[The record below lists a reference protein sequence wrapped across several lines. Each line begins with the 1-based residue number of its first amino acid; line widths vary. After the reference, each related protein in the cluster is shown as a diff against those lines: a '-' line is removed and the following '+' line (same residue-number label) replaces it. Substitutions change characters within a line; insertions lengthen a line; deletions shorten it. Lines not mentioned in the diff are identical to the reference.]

1 MRASRIIYFF
11 LFNICLVSYVPVAEA
26 ASCEANFN
34 TSAAPDV
41 LMFSTWIESQ
51 SLNARDAIM
60 QVHQLA
66 EKEGFVVGE
75 EKKENGKVELDFF
88 QKATN
93 KARAFQLV
101 ATADENLN
109 TLTIIAALPP
119 GMEAKPEDM
128 RNAMC
133 GMLAKVRLGEVGGRN
148 DVAAEPAAS
157 TSSNLNVVRP
167 KSIFDLGAAQA
178 ALEPGNS
185 TIEGTACVV
194 HRVENGGGTYLA
206 RNKTVSLFP
215 ATPYLNETIQLSAKL
230 KKGRDTLDVSP
241 IAMQVRVD
249 GMTNDKGQFQFPNL
263 KPGKY
268 YLLTT
273 MSVAVQGS
281 TTTDLGTSFDGVNG
295 RPTLTTYYKNE
306 GFTSNFDDVLE
317 KFVEIKSPGQT
328 VKVTLSPKGFFKG
341 RTGLFGCSQW

>member
-1 MRASRIIYFF
+1 MRASRIIYFL
-11 LFNICLVSYVPVAEA
+11 LFNLCLASYVPAAEA

-34 TSAAPDV
+34 TSSAPNV
-41 LMFSTWIESQ
+41 LMFGTWRESQ
-51 SLNARDAIM
+51 SLNARDAIA
-60 QVHQLA
+60 QVHQIA
-66 EKEGFVVGE
+66 EKEGFVIGKE
-75 EKKENGKVELDFF
+75 RNEKGKVELDFF
-88 QKATN
+88 QKATS
-93 KARAFQLV
+93 KSRSFQLV

-109 TLTIIAALPP
+109 TLTLIAALPP

-133 GMLAKVRLGEVGGRN
+133 GMLAKVRLGEVGARN
-148 DVAAEPAAS
+148 DVAAEPTAS
-157 TSSNLNVVRP
+157 TSSKLNVLQP

-178 ALEPGNS
+178 ALEPGTS
-185 TIEGTACVV
+185 TIKGTACVV

-206 RNKTVSLFP
+206 RNQSVSLFP
-215 ATPYLNETIQLSAKL
+215 ATPYLNEAIQLSSKL
-230 KKGRDTLDVSP
+230 KKGRDTLEVSP

-249 GMTNDKGQFQFPNL
+249 GMTNDKGQFQFSNL

-273 MSVAVQGS
+273 MVLAVQGS
-281 TTTDLGTSFDGVNG
+281 TTTDLGTSFEGVNG

-306 GFTSNFDDVLE
+306 KFTSRFDDVLE
-317 KFVEIKSPGQT
+317 KFVEIKAPGQT

-341 RTGLFGCSQW
+341 RAGIFGCIQ